1 MLWKNS
7 KIALILI
14 LITLTCVIG
23 YQGRQSEK
31 ISTDEFLLTTD
42 FLFPA
47 RMFSIVSN
55 SKGQLYNDHIQYR
68 NQVTSYDEL
77 LGYSEVVVEV
87 EPITRVSYKDVV
99 ETKVIVHS
107 VLKEGRESLTIGDTI
122 TIFEHFRLVDSP
134 KNHYVSVDS
143 LIIPMFNGK
152 HYLAFLNPVQGD
164 VGYDRFNL
172 ASTTLGIIPV
182 SKDIDVCESSISS
195 EYGIVISQ
203 SQARN
208 CDYVV
213 EKLSEEVYF
222 EYESEIQN
230 EMAQVQ
236 VQKPELSE
244 SQYNE
249 LMDMYLNQK
258 SALYYF
264 NNDFRKDI
272 ETIIRDALMEFFD
285 IDANVETQTYN

>member
-7 KIALILI
+7 KIVIIL
-14 LITLTCVIG
+14 LFITLTCVLG
-23 YQGRQSEK
+23 FQGRQSEK
-31 ISTDEFLLTTD
+31 KSTDEFLMSTD
-42 FLFPA
+42 FLFPT

-55 SKGQLYNDHIQYR
+55 SKGQLYNDHIQYW

-77 LGYSEVVVEV
+77 LSHSEMVVEV
-87 EPITRVSYKDVV
+87 EPITRISYKDVV
-99 ETKVIVHS
+99 ETKVMIHS
-107 VLKEGRESLTIGDTI
+107 VHKEGRERLTIGDTI
-122 TIFEHFRLVDSP
+122 TIFEHYQLVDSP

-143 LIIPMFNGK
+143 LFVPMFNGK
-152 HYLAFLNPVQGD
+152 RYLVFLNPVQGD

-172 ASTTLGIIPV
+172 SSTTLGIIPV
-182 SKDIDVCESSISS
+182 SNDIEVCESSISS
-195 EYGIVISQ
+195 EYGIVIPQ
-203 SQARN
+203 SQAMN

-213 EKLSEEVYF
+213 EKLSEEVYL

-230 EMAQVQ
+230 ETVQ
-236 VQKPELSE
+236 VQAQKSEYSE

-249 LMDMYLNQK
+249 LMDMYQNQK

-264 NNDFRKDI
+264 NTDLRKDI
-272 ETIIRDALMEFFD
+272 ETIIRSAMMELFD

>member
-14 LITLTCVIG
+14 LITLTCVVG
-23 YQGRQSEK
+23 YQGRQREK
-31 ISTDEFLLTTD
+31 TSTDEFLLTTD

-55 SKGQLYNDHIQYR
+55 SNGQLYNDHIQYR
-68 NQVTSYDEL
+68 NQVTSYEEL

-107 VLKEGRESLTIGDTI
+107 VQKEGREGLTIGDTI
-122 TIFEHFRLVDSP
+122 TIFEHYHLVDSP

-143 LIIPMFNGK
+143 LIVPMHNGTR
-152 HYLAFLNPVQGD
+152 YLAFLNPVQGD

-172 ASTTLGIIPV
+172 ASTTLGIIPI
-182 SKDIDVCESSISS
+182 SNDIEVCESSISS
-195 EYGIVISQ
+195 EYGIVIPQ
-203 SQARN
+203 SQVMN

-213 EKLSEEVYF
+213 EKLSEEDYLK
-222 EYESEIQN
+222 YESEIQN

-236 VQKPELSE
+236 AQKSELSE

-258 SALYYF
+258 LALYYF
-264 NNDFRKDI
+264 NTDFRDDI
-272 ETIIRDALMEFFD
+272 ETIIRDALKEFFD
-285 IDANVETQTYN
+285 IDVNVETQTYN